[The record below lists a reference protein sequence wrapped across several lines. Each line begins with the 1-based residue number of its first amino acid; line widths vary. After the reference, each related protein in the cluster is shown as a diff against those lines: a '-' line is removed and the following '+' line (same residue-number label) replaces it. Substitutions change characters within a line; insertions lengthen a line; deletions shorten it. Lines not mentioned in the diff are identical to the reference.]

1 MTRRKTAPCPASA
14 PAQASAGARST
25 AAPFA
30 ALLVAVLSFSLMQ
43 TMVVPAL
50 PDLQREFHTSTTT
63 ISWVLSA
70 FLLTASVATA
80 LLGRVGDM
88 FGKRRVLL
96 ASLVVFAI
104 GTLLA
109 ALSTSM
115 GMLITS
121 RAVQGVGSAAFPL
134 AFGIVRDQFPR
145 ERVPVAIGM
154 ISSTFGIGF
163 GVGLVIP
170 GPIIDALGWHWVF
183 WLGLIVILV
192 GIAAVAV
199 FIEESPTRSPG
210 RIDWL
215 GVVLLSG
222 GIVALLVAISQGKS
236 WGWASTGVIG
246 LFAAAVVL
254 LGVFAVVEGRLQE
267 PLIDMELLRRP
278 AVATSHVAALIIG
291 FGMYGAF
298 TLVPLLAQTP
308 SKVGYGFGASVT
320 ESGLFMVPMAVT
332 MLFASPVAG
341 RLGAALGWKLPLV
354 LACLIG
360 LTGFVIYAVAHD
372 TEWTMYVG
380 SAVLGIGVGFAFAAL
395 ANLVVS
401 AVDPRQTGEAT
412 GINTIMRTIGG
423 SLGAQIAATVVAS
436 HVITG
441 TRVPAESG
449 YTTAFTMSAIAL
461 GVATLASLAGPGGL
475 RRAAP
480 EPVPGAGPLPQ
491 PAPVPAPGAEPRRP
505 STGQAPGN
513 SATG

>member
-1 MTRRKTAPCPASA
+1 MTTPETAAEPPAP
-14 PAQASAGARST
+14 PAEQRSV

-30 ALLVAVLSFSLMQ
+30 ALLIAVLSFSLMQ

-50 PDLQREFHTSTTT
+50 PDLQREFDTSTTT

-70 FLLTASVATA
+70 FLLSSSVATA

-88 FGKRRVLL
+88 FGKKKVLI
-96 ASLVVFAI
+96 ASLLVFAV

-109 ALSTSM
+109 ALSGSV
-115 GMLITS
+115 GMLIAS

-145 ERVPVAIGM
+145 ERVPVAIGL

-170 GPIIDALGWHWVF
+170 GPIIDALSWHWVF
-183 WLGLIVILV
+183 WLGLVVIVA
-192 GIAAVAV
+192 GIAAVAA
-199 FIEESPTRSPG
+199 FIEESTVRSPG
-210 RIDWL
+210 RIDWA
-215 GVVLLSG
+215 GVVLLSS
-222 GIVALLVAISQGKS
+222 GIVALLLAISQGKP
-236 WGWASTGVIG
+236 WGWGSAGVIG
-246 LFAAAVVL
+246 LFVTSVVL
-254 LGVFAVVEGRLQE
+254 LAVFSFVETRISE

-278 AVATSHVAALIIG
+278 AVATSHLTALIIG

-308 SKVGYGFGASVT
+308 SEVGYGFSASVT
-320 ESGLFMVPMAVT
+320 ESGLFMVPMAAT
-332 MLFASPVAG
+332 MLIASPLAG
-341 RLGAALGWKLPLV
+341 RLGAAFGWKLPLV

-360 LTGFVIYAVAHD
+360 VVGFVVYAVAHD
-372 TEWTMYVG
+372 SEWLMYVG
-380 SAVLGIGVGFAFAAL
+380 SGILGIGVGFAFAAL

-423 SLGAQIAATVVAS
+423 SLGAQIAASVVAS
-436 HVITG
+436 EVITG

-449 YTTAFTMSAIAL
+449 YTTAFVMSAVAL
-461 GVATLASLAGPGGL
+461 GLAALAALAGPGSL
-475 RRAAP
+475 RRAPAADAP
-480 EPVPGAGPLPQ
+480 
-491 PAPVPAPGAEPRRP
+491 PATAEKAP
-505 STGQAPGN
+505 TG
-513 SATG
+513 SAAN

>member
-1 MTRRKTAPCPASA
+1 MTDTPISQAETPAT
-14 PAQASAGARST
+14 GARGGT

-30 ALLVAVLSFSLMQ
+30 ALLLAVLSFSLMQ

-50 PDLQREFHTSTTT
+50 PDLQREFDASTTSV
-63 ISWVLSA
+63 SWVLSS

-88 FGKRRVLL
+88 FGKRRVLIANL
-96 ASLVVFAI
+96 TVFAA

-109 ALSTSM
+109 ALSDSLPL
-115 GMLITS
+115 LIAA

-145 ERVPVAIGM
+145 ERVPVAIGL

-170 GPIIDALGWHWVF
+170 GPIVDALNWHWIF
-183 WLGLIVILV
+183 WLGLIVILL
-192 GIAAVAV
+192 GIAAVAA
-199 FIEESPTRSPG
+199 FIEESSVRASG
-210 RIDWL
+210 RIDWA

-222 GIVALLVAISQGKS
+222 GIVALLLAISEGKS
-236 WGWASTGVIG
+236 WGWASGGVIG
-246 LFAAAVVL
+246 LFVGAAALLVVF
-254 LGVFAVVEGRLQE
+254 VYVETKVRE
-267 PLIDMELLRRP
+267 PLIDIELLRRP
-278 AVATSHVAALIIG
+278 AVLTSHITALIIG

-308 SKVGYGFGASVT
+308 SKAGYGFDASVT

-332 MLFASPVAG
+332 MLIASPLAG
-341 RLGAALGWKLPLV
+341 RIGAARGWKLPLV

-360 LTGFVIYAVAHD
+360 VVGFAIYAGAHD
-372 TEWTMYVG
+372 TEWAMYAG

-401 AVDPRQTGEAT
+401 AVDRSQTGQAT

-423 SLGAQIAATVVAS
+423 SLGAQIAASLVAS
-436 HVITG
+436 RTIPG

-449 YTTAFTMSAIAL
+449 YTTAFVMSAIAL
-461 GVATLASLAGPGGL
+461 GVATVAALAGPGKL
-475 RRAAP
+475 WHRTAAP
-480 EPVPGAGPLPQ
+480 A
-491 PAPVPAPGAEPRRP
+491 PAPAPGSGR
-505 STGQAPGN
+505 
-513 SATG
+513 SAA

>member
-1 MTRRKTAPCPASA
+1 MTDIPAPPAEV
-14 PAQASAGARST
+14 PATGARGGT

-30 ALLVAVLSFSLMQ
+30 ALLLAVLSFSLMQ

-50 PDLQREFHTSTTT
+50 PDLQREFDASTTGV
-63 ISWVLSA
+63 SWVLSS

-88 FGKRRVLL
+88 FGKRRVLI
-96 ASLVVFAI
+96 ASLAVFAA

-109 ALSTSM
+109 ALSDSLAL
-115 GMLITS
+115 LIAA

-145 ERVPVAIGM
+145 ERVPVAIGL

-170 GPIIDALGWHWVF
+170 GPIVDALNWHWIF
-183 WLGLIVILV
+183 WLGLVVILL

-199 FIEESPTRSPG
+199 FIEESSVRSPG
-210 RIDWL
+210 RIDWT
-215 GVVLLSG
+215 GVALLSG
-222 GIVALLVAISQGKS
+222 GVVALLLAISEGKS
-236 WGWASTGVIG
+236 WGWTSGGVIG
-246 LFAAAVVL
+246 LFVAAVVL
-254 LGVFAVVEGRLQE
+254 LVVFVYVENKVRE
-267 PLIDMELLRRP
+267 PLIDIALLRRP
-278 AVATSHVAALIIG
+278 AVLTSHITALIIG

-308 SKVGYGFGASVT
+308 SKAGYGFDASVT

-332 MLFASPVAG
+332 MLIASPLAG

-360 LTGFVIYAVAHD
+360 LVGFVIYAVAHD
-372 TEWTMYVG
+372 TEWAMYAG

-401 AVDPRQTGEAT
+401 AVDRSQTGEAT

-423 SLGAQIAATVVAS
+423 SLGAQIAASLVAS
-436 HVITG
+436 ETIPG
-441 TRVPAESG
+441 TRIPAEDG
-449 YTTAFTMSAIAL
+449 YTTAFVMSAVAL
-461 GVATLASLAGPGGL
+461 GVATLAALAGPGKL
-475 RRAAP
+475 WRSTSA
-480 EPVPGAGPLPQ
+480 
-491 PAPVPAPGAEPRRP
+491 PAPAPAPAP
-505 STGQAPGN
+505 SSGPPA
-513 SATG
+513 